1 MDRRHLMTN
10 VTLLL
15 QVLTAL
21 IEQHNRDENRDKNK
35 EVVIHFVED
44 RFETLLAVT
53 KIPAL
58 DSVQL
63 YLVDWGYNT
72 RSQREEAK
80 KLFPRIKLING
91 DDFKALATSFIQ

>member
-1 MDRRHLMTN
+1 MFYLDCTPCKVLAA
-10 VTLLL
+10 LL
-15 QVLTAL
+15 
-21 IEQHNRDENRDKNK
+21 EQYRNEESLRKNK

-72 RSQREEAK
+72 PTQREEAVRM
-80 KLFPRIKLING
+80 FPRIKLING
-91 DDFKALATSFIQ
+91 EDFKILSSSYIA